1 MELLSYADLHA
12 YKKNIDGLCAQT
24 LERIDEL
31 VEVYHDYGFRRM
43 NGLQDLINRINQDN
57 FKVLVIGK
65 FSTGKSSLINALL
78 GDEVLPDSLNPCTAY
93 INEVTYGDEPKA
105 AVSFKNP
112 LPPNWELWVQDEQV
126 KAHILQHAGGQVPDY
141 IVDDLDALA
150 DCVTIPY
157 DEDEEEPIATLD
169 NSPFAKAVI
178 YYPSELCK
186 NGIEIID
193 SPGLDES
200 EDRTAVVDKYLKK
213 VDAVIY
219 VTTNIATGGDG
230 DKEIIAQYLD
240 SNEIKNVFFVC
251 NLFGIKLAKAKKQL
265 LPRLNKIFAEKT
277 LLGEQGIH
285 LINIGDMLN
294 SGIEEFKGALADYL
308 NNERGRALLTDYIE
322 KATELIEDI
331 KEDITAYR
339 FKADVKL
346 EAVNAAIANL
356 EERMQAE
363 QKLLEEARTIIR
375 RASLN
380 TEILCRNEL
389 TEKYKKYNYNAKVDV
404 RDVDAGAKALANTAQ
419 EAEAMELA
427 TWLAQRYA
435 MVNEEGFK
443 EYIQTGLRESIEQ
456 EVAADLALLQQAVDN
471 FASNM
476 EAELLEAG
484 HPLQW
489 QNIAQV
495 AANHGKGLTVALG
508 LDLQHLLSYA
518 SLELEAMLEKIVK
531 GVFYVYSSY
540 RFDARG
546 AKLTHELQ
554 EKLSLE
560 IYEKIEREKRRI
572 VNAIIK
578 LVQQSMEQEMFAPL
592 VNTLEQALEAE
603 AAILAELN
611 ADRVATEDKLAQEQ
625 QQCRD
630 NVGQLNQYEATLAGY
645 QKEIG

>member
-157 DEDEEEPIATLD
+157 DEEEEEPIATLD

-265 LPRLNKIFAEKT
+265 LPRLNKIFADKT

-363 QKLLEEARTIIR
+363 QKLLEEAKTIIR

-404 RDVDAGAKALANTAQ
+404 RDVDAGTKVLANIAQ

-471 FASNM
+471 FAGNM

-484 HPLQW
+484 HSLQW

-546 AKLTHELQ
+546 EKLTHELQ

-611 ADRVATEDKLAQEQ
+611 ADRVATEEKLAQEQ
-625 QQCRD
+625 QQCCD
-630 NVGQLNQYEATLAGY
+630 NVEQLNQYEATLAGY
-645 QKEIG
+645 QKEIV

>member
-346 EAVNAAIANL
+346 EAVNGAIANL

-363 QKLLEEARTIIR
+363 QKLLDEAKTIIR

-404 RDVDAGAKALANTAQ
+404 RDVDAGAKVLANTAQ

-435 MVNEEGFK
+435 VVNEEGFK
-443 EYIQTGLRESIEQ
+443 EYIKTGLRESIEQ
-456 EVAADLALLQQAVDN
+456 EVAADLALMQQAVDN

-546 AKLTHELQ
+546 EKLTHELQ

-611 ADRVATEDKLAQEQ
+611 ADRVATEEKLAQEQ

-630 NVGQLNQYEATLAGY
+630 NVEQLNQYEAILAGY

>member
-1 MELLSYADLHA
+1 MRGVICGQLYPGDLKEAARCAWMDASISHDRNGILGEVFNALMASYAF
-12 YKKNIDGLCAQT
+12 
-24 LERIDEL
+24 
-31 VEVYHDYGFRRM
+31 VETDIRKI
-43 NGLQDLINRINQDN
+43 LKECIDLIP
-57 FKVLVIGK
+57 
-65 FSTGKSSLINALL
+65 S
-78 GDEVLPDSLNPCTAY
+78 DSEY
-93 INEVTYGDEPKA
+93 
-105 AVSFKNP
+105 
-112 LPPNWELWVQDEQV
+112 
-126 KAHILQHAGGQVPDY
+126 GQVIRFAY
-141 IVDDLDALA
+141 EQCLTHDD
-150 DCVTIPY
+150 
-157 DEDEEEPIATLD
+157 
-169 NSPFAKAVI
+169 
-178 YYPSELCK
+178 
-186 NGIEIID
+186 
-193 SPGLDES
+193 
-200 EDRTAVVDKYLKK
+200 
-213 VDAVIY
+213 
-219 VTTNIATGGDG
+219 
-230 DKEIIAQYLD
+230 
-240 SNEIKNVFFVC
+240 FFE
-251 NLFGIKLAKAKKQL
+251 AW
-265 LPRLNKIFAEKT
+265 LPCE
-277 LLGEQGIH
+277 
-285 LINIGDMLN
+285 
-294 SGIEEFKGALADYL
+294 
-308 NNERGRALLTDYIE
+308 
-322 KATELIEDI
+322 
-331 KEDITAYR
+331 
-339 FKADVKL
+339 
-346 EAVNAAIANL
+346 
-356 EERMQAE
+356 
-363 QKLLEEARTIIR
+363 
-375 RASLN
+375 
-380 TEILCRNEL
+380 
-389 TEKYKKYNYNAKVDV
+389 EKYKKYNYNAKVDV

-435 MVNEEGFK
+435 VVNEEGFK

-546 AKLTHELQ
+546 EKLTHELQ

-611 ADRVATEDKLAQEQ
+611 ADRVATEEKLAQEQ

-630 NVGQLNQYEATLAGY
+630 NVEQLNQYEATLAGY
-645 QKEIG
+645 QKEIV

>member
-12 YKKNIDGLCAQT
+12 YKKNINGLCAQT

-31 VEVYHDYGFRRM
+31 VEVYYGYGFRRM

-93 INEVTYGDEPKA
+93 INEVTYGEEPKA

-277 LLGEQGIH
+277 LLGEEGIH

-294 SGIEEFKGALADYL
+294 SGIEDFKAALADYL
-308 NNERGRALLTDYIE
+308 NNERGKALLLDYIE
-322 KATELIEDI
+322 KATELIDDI
-331 KEDITAYR
+331 QDDITDYR

-346 EAVNAAIANL
+346 EAVNGAIADL
-356 EERMQAE
+356 EQRIQNE
-363 QKLLEEARTIIR
+363 QNIFEEAKSIIR

-404 RDVDAGAKALANTAQ
+404 RDVDAGPKALANTAQ
-419 EAEAMELA
+419 EEEAMELA

-435 MVNEEGFK
+435 VVNEEGFR
-443 EYIQTGLRESIEQ
+443 EYIQTGLKASIEQ
-456 EVAADLALLQQAVDN
+456 EVVADLALLQQAIDQ
-471 FASNM
+471 FARNM
-476 EAELLEAG
+476 DSQLLESG
-484 HPLQW
+484 HSLQW

-508 LDLQHLLSYA
+508 LDLQQLLSYA

-531 GVFYVYSSY
+531 GVFYVYSTY

-560 IYEKIEREKRRI
+560 IFEKIEREKRRI

-578 LVQQSMEQEMFAPL
+578 LVQQSLEQEVFTPL
-592 VNTLEQALEAE
+592 VATMEKALEDE
-603 AAILAELN
+603 AAILADWYTLK
-611 ADRVATEDKLAQEQ
+611 AVTEAKLQKEQ
-625 QQCRD
+625 QQSQD
-630 NVGQLNQYEATLAGY
+630 SVAQLNQYKVKLADF
-645 QKEIG
+645 QKEIC